1 VPRPKP
7 RAGSSRFTATAFC
20 LDESQ
25 RRDLA
30 HLLGYS
36 SPDTYNAARA
46 LREAAK
52 WLGFYKPA
60 VTATA
65 SAPRAAI
72 VRGRPTDDVLLH
84 VVNQLRRIFDV
95 FYRGDTKPR
104 PAQDQCRQFALLTSV
119 VETNPDL
126 SRRAL
131 DHDAVPAHHRVARHT
146 TRHSRSVGSGASRGQ
161 CHGPNEI
168 LRHSWSV
175 KRDKAPHAP
184 WTDAVCRHWR
194 SSLTALEPERTKSP
208 SMQPQRA
215 PARGAGC
222 LGPLFLAAIRPSAT
236 VGVRP

>member
-1 VPRPKP
+1 MGATSCIAPALRQ
-7 RAGSSRFTATAFC
+7 ASRGFGFSDAK
-20 LDESQ
+20 
-25 RRDLA
+25 
-30 HLLGYS
+30 S
-36 SPDTYNAARA
+36 SPDN
-46 LREAAK
+46 
-52 WLGFYKPA
+52 
-60 VTATA
+60 ATA
-65 SAPRAAI
+65 VVRARLAAGASLAQSCHPSWVRVRRPRS
-72 VRGRPTDDVLLH
+72 P
-84 VVNQLRRIFDV
+84 
-95 FYRGDTKPR
+95 
-104 PAQDQCRQFALLTSV
+104 DQCRQFALLTSV

>member
-1 VPRPKP
+1 VGTFKLGRNGGDELHRT
-7 RAGSSRFTATAFC
+7 RASPGV
-20 LDESQ
+20 Q
-25 RRDLA
+25 RVRIRDA
-30 HLLGYS
+30 KS
-36 SPDTYNAARA
+36 SPDT
-46 LREAAK
+46 
-52 WLGFYKPA
+52 
-60 VTATA
+60 ATA
-65 SAPRAAI
+65 VIRARLAAGASLAQSCRLWARVRRPRS
-72 VRGRPTDDVLLH
+72 PDH
-84 VVNQLRRIFDV
+84 
-95 FYRGDTKPR
+95 
-104 PAQDQCRQFALLTSV
+104 CRQFALLTSV